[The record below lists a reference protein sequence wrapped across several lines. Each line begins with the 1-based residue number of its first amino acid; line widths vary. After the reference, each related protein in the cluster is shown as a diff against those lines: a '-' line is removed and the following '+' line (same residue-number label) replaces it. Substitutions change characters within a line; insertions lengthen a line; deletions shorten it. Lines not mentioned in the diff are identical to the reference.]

1 MYQIIGKKNLGEGIN
16 LYNISAPD
24 IALKALP
31 GQFIILRVNKNG
43 ERIPITI
50 ASSDKNDKTITIL
63 VQTLGKT
70 THLLSELNVGESLVD
85 LVGPLGVP
93 TEIKKFG
100 TVVCIGG
107 GFGTAAIYPIAKAMI
122 AEGNHVISIIGARS
136 KELLLMEDE
145 MKTASSEVLAATND
159 GSYGTKGIVTDV
171 LRSLIYDKKIQI
183 DRVIAIG
190 PVIMMK
196 AVSDLTKEKSIKTI
210 VSLNPIMIDGTGMCG
225 ACRVLVGNKT
235 KFACVDGPDFDGH
248 LVDFDNLMNRLKFY
262 KEEEKTSYDCHMK
275 AHHNLT
281 A

>member
-1 MYQIIGKKNLGEGIN
+1 MYQIVGKKNLGEGIN

-24 IALKALP
+24 VALKVLP

-50 ASSDKNDKTITIL
+50 ANSDKNDKTVTIL

-107 GFGTAAIYPIAKAMI
+107 GFGTAAIYPIAKAMKE
-122 AEGNHVISIIGARS
+122 AGNHVISVIGARS
-136 KELLLMEDE
+136 KELLLMEDD
-145 MKTASSEVLAATND
+145 MKSASNEVLAATND

-171 LRSLIYDKKIQI
+171 LRNLIYDKKIQI

-262 KEEEKTSYDCHMK
+262 KEEEKTSYDCHMQK
-275 AHHNLT
+275 HHSLIP
-281 A
+281 

>member
-70 THLLSELNVGESLVD
+70 THLLSELNVGDALAD

-107 GFGTAAIYPIAKAMI
+107 GFGTAAIYPIAKAMK
-122 AEGNHVISIIGARS
+122 AEGNHVISIIGARN

-145 MKTASSEVLAATND
+145 MKSASNEVLAATND
-159 GSYGTKGIVTDV
+159 GSCGTKGIVTDV

>member
-70 THLLSELNVGESLVD
+70 THLLSELNVGESLAD

-93 TEIKKFG
+93 TEIKKYG

-159 GSYGTKGIVTDV
+159 GSCGTKGIVTDV

-248 LVDFDNLMNRLKFY
+248 LVNFDNLMNRLKFY

>member
-70 THLLSELNVGESLVD
+70 THLLSELNVGESLAD

-93 TEIKKFG
+93 TEIKKYG

-107 GFGTAAIYPIAKAMI
+107 GFGTAAIYPIAKAMK

-159 GSYGTKGIVTDV
+159 GSCGTKGIVTDV

-248 LVDFDNLMNRLKFY
+248 LVNFDNLMNRLKFY

>member
-70 THLLSELNVGESLVD
+70 THLLSELNVGESLAD

-93 TEIKKFG
+93 TEIKKYG

-107 GFGTAAIYPIAKAMI
+107 GFGTAAIYPIAKAMK

-159 GSYGTKGIVTDV
+159 GSCGTKGIVTDV

>member
-1 MYQIIGKKNLGEGIN
+1 MYEIVGKKSLGEGIN
-16 LYNISAPD
+16 LYHISAPD

-43 ERIPITI
+43 ERVPITI
-50 ASSDKNDKTITIL
+50 ANSDKNNKTITIL

-70 THLLSELNVGESLVD
+70 THMLAELNVGDSLADV
-85 LVGPLGVP
+85 VGPLGVP
-93 TEIKKFG
+93 TEIEKFG
-100 TVVCIGG
+100 NVICIGG
-107 GFGTAAIYPIAKAMI
+107 GFGIAAIYPIAKALKE
-122 AEGNHVISIIGARS
+122 AGNNVISIIGARS

-145 MKTASSEVLAATND
+145 MRSASSEILVATND

-171 LRSLIYDKKIQI
+171 LRELIYDKKIQI

-196 AVSDLTKEKSIKTI
+196 AVSDLTKEKSIKTV

-225 ACRVLVGNKT
+225 ACRVLVDKKT

-262 KEEEKTSYDCHMK
+262 KEEEKASYECHMK
-275 AHHNLT
+275 QHHNK
-281 A
+281 

>member
-31 GQFIILRVNKNG
+31 GQFIILRVNKKG

-70 THLLSELNVGESLVD
+70 THLLSELNVGESLAD

-107 GFGTAAIYPIAKAMI
+107 GFGTAAIYPIAKAMK

-145 MKTASSEVLAATND
+145 MKTASNEVLAATND

-171 LRSLIYDKKIQI
+171 LRSIIYDKKIQI

>member
-1 MYQIIGKKNLGEGIN
+1 MYEIVGRKSMGEGIN
-16 LYNISAPD
+16 LYNILAPD
-24 IALKALP
+24 IASKALP
-31 GQFIILRVNKNG
+31 GQFIILRVYEKG

-50 ASSDKNDKTITIL
+50 AKTDKNDGTVTIL

-70 THLLSELNVGESLVD
+70 THMLSELNVGDSLADV
-85 LVGPLGVP
+85 VGPLGIP
-93 TEIKKFG
+93 TEILKFG

-107 GFGTAAIYPIAKAMI
+107 GFGIAAIYPIARALK
-122 AEGNHVISIIGARS
+122 ESGNKVISIIGARS
-136 KELLLMEDE
+136 KNLLLMEDE
-145 MKTASSEVLAATND
+145 MREASTELLVATND

-171 LRSLIYDKKIQI
+171 LKELIYDKKEPV

-196 AVSDLTKEKSIKTI
+196 AVSDLTRDKSIKTI

-225 ACRVLVGNKT
+225 ACRVLVDKKT

-262 KEEEKTSYDCHMK
+262 KEEEKASYECHIK
-275 AHHNLT
+275 EHHHG
-281 A
+281 

>member
-24 IALKALP
+24 IALKAQP

-50 ASSDKNDKTITIL
+50 ANSDKKDKTITIL

-70 THLLSELNVGESLVD
+70 THLLSELNVGESLAD

-107 GFGTAAIYPIAKAMI
+107 GFGTAAIYPIAKAMK

-145 MKTASSEVLAATND
+145 MKAASNEVFAATND
-159 GSYGTKGIVTDV
+159 GSCGTKGIVTDV
-171 LRSLIYDKKIQI
+171 LRNLIYDKKIQI

>member
-1 MYQIIGKKNLGEGIN
+1 MYEIIGKKNLGEGIN
-16 LYNISAPD
+16 LYSISAPD
-24 IALKALP
+24 VALKALP

-43 ERIPITI
+43 ERVPITI
-50 ASSDKNDKTITIL
+50 ANSDKNVQTVTIL

-70 THLLSELNVGESLVD
+70 THLLSELNVGDSLADV
-85 LVGPLGVP
+85 VGPLGVP
-93 TEIKKFG
+93 TEIEKFG
-100 TVVCIGG
+100 TVVCVGG
-107 GFGTAAIYPIAKAMI
+107 GFGTAAIYPIAKAMKS
-122 AEGNHVISIIGARS
+122 AGNNVISIIGARS

-145 MKTASSEVLAATND
+145 MRSASSEVLIATND
-159 GSYGTKGIVTDV
+159 GSYGIKGIVTDA
-171 LRSLIYDKKIQI
+171 LRELIYDKKIKI

-225 ACRVLVGNKT
+225 ACRVLVDKKT

-275 AHHNLT
+275 EHHQV
-281 A
+281 

>member
-70 THLLSELNVGESLVD
+70 THLLSELNVGESLAD

-107 GFGTAAIYPIAKAMI
+107 GFGTAAIYPIAKAMK
-122 AEGNHVISIIGARS
+122 AEGNQVISIIGARS

-145 MKTASSEVLAATND
+145 MKTASNEVLAATND

-171 LRSLIYDKKIQI
+171 LRSIIYDKKIQI

>member
-107 GFGTAAIYPIAKAMI
+107 GFGTAAIYPIAKAMK
-122 AEGNHVISIIGARS
+122 AEGNHVISIIGARN

-145 MKTASSEVLAATND
+145 MKSASSEVLAATND

>member
-50 ASSDKNDKTITIL
+50 ANSDKKDKTITIL

-70 THLLSELNVGESLVD
+70 THLLSELNVGESLAD

-107 GFGTAAIYPIAKAMI
+107 GFGTAVIYPIAKAMK
-122 AEGNHVISIIGARS
+122 AEGNRVISIIGARS

-145 MKTASSEVLAATND
+145 MKTASSEVLVATND
-159 GSYGTKGIVTDV
+159 GSCGTKGIVTDV

-183 DRVIAIG
+183 DRVIAVG

>member
-107 GFGTAAIYPIAKAMI
+107 GFGTAAIYPIAKAMK
-122 AEGNHVISIIGARS
+122 AEGNHVISIIGARN

-145 MKTASSEVLAATND
+145 MKSASNEVLAATND
-159 GSYGTKGIVTDV
+159 GSCGTKGIVTDV

>member
-70 THLLSELNVGESLVD
+70 THLLSELNVGDALAD

-107 GFGTAAIYPIAKAMI
+107 GFGTAAIYPIAKAMK
-122 AEGNHVISIIGARS
+122 AEGNHVISIIGARN

-145 MKTASSEVLAATND
+145 MKSASNEVLAATND

>member
-70 THLLSELNVGESLVD
+70 THLLSELNVGDALAD

-107 GFGTAAIYPIAKAMI
+107 GFGTAAIYPIAKAMK
-122 AEGNHVISIIGARS
+122 AEGNHVISIIGARN

-145 MKTASSEVLAATND
+145 MKSASNEVLAATND
-159 GSYGTKGIVTDV
+159 GSCGTKGIVTDV

-248 LVDFDNLMNRLKFY
+248 LVNFDNLMNRLKFY

>member
-50 ASSDKNDKTITIL
+50 ANSDKKDKTITIL

-70 THLLSELNVGESLVD
+70 THLLSELNVGESLAD

-107 GFGTAAIYPIAKAMI
+107 GFGTAVIYPIAKAMK
-122 AEGNHVISIIGARS
+122 AEGNRVISIIGARS

-145 MKTASSEVLAATND
+145 MKTASSEVLVATND
-159 GSYGTKGIVTDV
+159 GSCGTKGIVTDV
-171 LRSLIYDKKIQI
+171 LRNLIYDKKIQI
-183 DRVIAIG
+183 DRVIAVG

>member
-70 THLLSELNVGESLVD
+70 THLLSELNVGDALAD

-107 GFGTAAIYPIAKAMI
+107 GFGTAAIYPIAKAMK
-122 AEGNHVISIIGARS
+122 AEGNHVISIIGARN

-145 MKTASSEVLAATND
+145 MKSASNEVLAATND

-248 LVDFDNLMNRLKFY
+248 LVNFDNLMNRLKFY